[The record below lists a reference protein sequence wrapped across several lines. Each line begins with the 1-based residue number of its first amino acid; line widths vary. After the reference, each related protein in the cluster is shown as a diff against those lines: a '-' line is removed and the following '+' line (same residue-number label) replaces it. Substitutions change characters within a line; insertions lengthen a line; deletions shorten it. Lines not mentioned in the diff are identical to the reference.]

1 MPVIRSEQGA
11 GTINCNILQE
21 NCRRD
26 A

>member
-1 MPVIRSEQGA
+1 MPFIRSE
-11 GTINCNILQE
+11 INCNILQE